1 MSDIDDY
8 ILYNSEEDDNNYENI
23 LHNTPL
29 SPGIDNSPRVDNL
42 ATHMQILHV
51 QTPPQ
56 QIQQQNLP
64 PPVPN
69 IANTG
74 GPNRN
79 FTNPNSPPE
88 RPQVSLDDII
98 IQKRREKTERRRTR
112 RKENKKFMNF
122 YVTLTDEEYT
132 LPDLVDKYNE
142 FFNSNITSKGFSL
155 LSDVRKYFLSG
166 RKTKNKKR
174 VLIYKK
180 V

>member
-112 RKENKKFMNF
+112 RKENKKFINF

-132 LPDLVDKYNE
+132 LPEIVNKYNE
-142 FFNSNITSKGFSL
+142 YFNSNITIQGFSKL
-155 LSDVRKYFLSG
+155 KDV
-166 RKTKNKKR
+166 KNKFFSYRKR
-174 VLIYKK
+174 VNKTRITYYRKS
-180 V
+180 